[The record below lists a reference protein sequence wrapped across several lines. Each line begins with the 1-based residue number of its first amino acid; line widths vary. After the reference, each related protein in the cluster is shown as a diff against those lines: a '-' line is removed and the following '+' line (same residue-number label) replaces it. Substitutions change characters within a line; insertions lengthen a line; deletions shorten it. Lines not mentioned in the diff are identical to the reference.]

1 MFIYTAL
8 KIATIVLVV
17 MLIVSSITFG
27 LWFYAEKRVCKYGK
41 SLLYT
46 TKKRQ
51 SVRGE
56 LWIL

>member
-51 SVRGE
+51 
-56 LWIL
+56 